1 MNKEQFKKSISNL
14 VNYYVSNMVQLN
26 VSVAGKPAEDVKD
39 VMLIAENQAQAL
51 SQTFDYSLNNL
62 INEFC
67 KEEEENDD
75 KEEDEADE

>member
-26 VSVAGKPAEDVKD
+26 VSVAGKPTEDVKD

-51 SQTFDYSLNNL
+51 SQTFNYSLDKL

-67 KEEEENDD
+67 EEEND
-75 KEEDEADE
+75 EESEDEADE

>member
-51 SQTFDYSLNNL
+51 SQTFNYSLDKL

-67 KEEEENDD
+67 EEEND
-75 KEEDEADE
+75 EESEDEADE

>member
-14 VNYYVSNMVQLN
+14 VNYYVNNMVQLN
-26 VSVAGKPAEDVKD
+26 ASIAGKSAEDVKD

-51 SQTFDYSLNNL
+51 SQTFNYSLDKL

-67 KEEEENDD
+67 EEEVKEDD
-75 KEEDEADE
+75 KGEDEADE

>member
-67 KEEEENDD
+67 KEEENDD